1 MKTQALTKAGE
12 RLPFVLDDFFKS
24 WNDRFDG
31 GLWGSVINVPPVN
44 ITEQKDDYLVSLA
57 APGMK
62 KEDFH
67 IDVNGNLLT
76 ISSQKEESVEE
87 KEEKFTKKEYSYAS
101 FERCF
106 TLPEEVNKERIEA
119 RYEDGILKLLLPKN
133 EEAKKRLLSKHIE
146 VN

>member
-1 MKTQALTKAGE
+1 M
-12 RLPFVLDDFFKS
+12 
-24 WNDRFDG
+24 
-31 GLWGSVINVPPVN
+31 PPVN
-44 ITEQKDDYLVSLA
+44 ITEQTNDYLVCLA

-76 ISSQKEESVEE
+76 ISSQEEESVEE

-106 TLPEEVNKERIEA
+106 TLPEEVNKEMIKA

-133 EEAKKRLLSKHIE
+133 EEAKKRVISKHIE